1 MEDRKLT
8 YKDAGVDTR
17 EGERAVS
24 LMKEH
29 VKGTFNR
36 NVLTGLGS
44 FGSLFRLDVADMQ
57 EPVLVSGTDGVGTKL
72 KIAFLTDKHD
82 TVGIDCVAMCVN
94 DVLCQGAKP
103 LFFLDYI
110 ATGKVKAEKI
120 ADIVKG
126 IADGCKQSGSALVG
140 GETAEMPDF
149 YSEGE
154 YDMAGFS
161 VGIVDRSR
169 IITGERIRPG
179 DAMIGIASS
188 GIHSNGYS
196 LVRKVFFDKMGMK
209 VGDYVKELGQTLG
222 EALLTPTRIYAKACD
237 AVLGSDGSGA
247 PKFQVNGIVHI
258 TGGGF
263 YENIPRILPE
273 GTAASI
279 DVGSWEVPPI
289 FPYIKKC
296 GNIDREEMFSTYNM
310 GVGMMMVL
318 PAGQADG
325 ALKALKAAGET
336 AAVIGRIVEETGK
349 TGRKVR
355 LNFPD

>member
-1 MEDRKLT
+1 MEEKKLT
-8 YKDAGVDTR
+8 YKDAGVDTK

-29 VKGTFNR
+29 VKGTFNE

-44 FGSLFRLDVADMQ
+44 FGSLFQINVAQMKQ
-57 EPVLVSGTDGVGTKL
+57 PVLVSGTDGVGTKL
-72 KIAFLTDKHD
+72 KIAFMMDKHD

-94 DVLCQGAKP
+94 DVLCQGATP

-126 IADGCKQSGSALVG
+126 IADGCRQGGSALVG

-161 VGIVDRSR
+161 VGIVDKDK
-169 IITGERIRPG
+169 IITGAKVAEGNVIVQ
-179 DAMIGIASS
+179 IASS

-196 LVRKVFFDKMGMK
+196 LVRKVFFDKMQMDVK
-209 VGDYVKELGQTLG
+209 DYVDELGMTLG
-222 EALLTPTRIYAKACD
+222 EALLTPTKIYANACN
-237 AVLGSDGSGA
+237 AVL
-247 PKFQVNGIVHI
+247 PKFDVNGIVHI

-273 GTAASI
+273 GLAAKI
-279 DVGSWEVPPI
+279 TMGTWEVPAI
-289 FPYIKKC
+289 FPYIQKC
-296 GNIDREEMFSTYNM
+296 GNIETKEMYSTFNM
-310 GVGMMMVL
+310 GAGMMMFVD
-318 PAGQADG
+318 AKDAD
-325 ALKALKAAGET
+325 AVVKALRDAGET
-336 AAVIGRIVEETGK
+336 ANIIGQVVKSDTDRVILEDK
-349 TGRKVR
+349 
-355 LNFPD
+355 

>member
-1 MEDRKLT
+1 MEDKKLT
-8 YKDAGVDTR
+8 YKDAGVDTK

-29 VKGTFNR
+29 VKGTFNE

-44 FGSLFRLDVADMQ
+44 FGSLFSLDVKGMSQ
-57 EPVLVSGTDGVGTKL
+57 PVLVSGTDGVGTKL
-72 KIAFLTDKHD
+72 KIAFMMDRHD

-126 IADGCKQSGSALVG
+126 IAEGCRQGGSALVG

-149 YSEGE
+149 YSDGE

-161 VGIVDRSR
+161 VGVVDKDKM
-169 IITGERIRPG
+169 ITGEKIAVG
-179 DAMIGIASS
+179 NKVIGIPSS

-196 LVRKVFFDKMGMK
+196 LVRKVFFDKMDMK
-209 VGDYVKELGQTLG
+209 VTDYVEELGQTLG
-222 EALLTPTRIYAKACD
+222 EALLTPTKIYAKACD
-237 AVLGSDGSGA
+237 AVLPAFDV
-247 PKFQVNGIVHI
+247 KGIVHI

-273 GTAASI
+273 GTAVSI
-279 DVGSWEVPPI
+279 DVGTWKVPPI

-296 GNIDREEMFSTYNM
+296 GNIDRKEMFSTYNM
-310 GVGMMMVL
+310 GVGMMMVVD
-318 PAGQADG
+318 AAD
-325 ALKALKAAGET
+325 ADAVVKALQAAGED
-336 AAVIGRIVEETGK
+336 ASVIGQIVEEK
-349 TGRKVR
+349 DEKVI
-355 LNFPD
+355 LNFDK

>member
-1 MEDRKLT
+1 MEDKKLT
-8 YKDAGVDTR
+8 YKDAGVDTK

-29 VKGTFNR
+29 VKGTFNE

-44 FGSLFRLDVADMQ
+44 FGSLFNLDVKGMEQ
-57 EPVLVSGTDGVGTKL
+57 PVLVSGTDGVGTKL
-72 KIAFLTDKHD
+72 KIAFLMDKHD

-126 IADGCKQSGSALVG
+126 IADGCKQGGSALVG

-161 VGIVDRSR
+161 VGIVDRNK
-169 IITGERIRPG
+169 IITGEKVAVGNKIV
-179 DAMIGIASS
+179 GIPSS

-196 LVRKVFFDKMGMK
+196 LVRKVFFDKMDMQ
-209 VGDYVKELGQTLG
+209 VTDYVDELGQTLG
-222 EALLTPTRIYAKACD
+222 EALLTPTRIYAKACA
-237 AVLGSDGSGA
+237 AVLPNFDV
-247 PKFQVNGIVHI
+247 KGIVHI

-263 YENIPRILPE
+263 FENIPRILPE
-273 GTAASI
+273 GTAVSI
-279 DVGSWEVPPI
+279 DVGTWDVPPI

-296 GNIDREEMFSTYNM
+296 GNIDRKEMFSTFNM
-310 GVGMMMVL
+310 GIGMMMVVDEKD
-318 PAGQADG
+318 ANAVVA
-325 ALKALKAAGET
+325 ALGAAGEK
-336 AAVIGRIVEETGK
+336 ASVIGEIVAEKGE
-349 TGRKVR
+349 KVI
-355 LNFPD
+355 LNYDK